1 MARRVSESP
10 TSVRIDKWLWAV
22 RLFKTR
28 SLATTACRAGRV
40 TIGGQPV
47 KPSRDVKIN
56 DLILTE
62 TAGITRT
69 TKVLGLLE
77 QRVGAQAAK
86 GFAEDLT
93 PASEYEKP
101 REPVLQP
108 LFHRPKGTGRP
119 TKKDRRK
126 LGKLGQFF

>member
-1 MARRVSESP
+1 MARGLNAAP
-10 TSVRIDKWLWAV
+10 TLVRIDKWLWAV
-22 RLFKTR
+22 RIYKTR
-28 SLATTACRAGRV
+28 SLATTACRAGQV

-47 KPSRDVKIN
+47 KPSREVKIN
-56 DLILTE
+56 DLILAKTGE
-62 TAGITRT
+62 ITRT

-86 GFAEDLT
+86 EFAEDLT

-101 REPVLQP
+101 RAPALQP

-119 TKKDRRK
+119 TKRDRRR
-126 LGKLGQFF
+126 LGKFGELF